1 MRNEFLDSGQ
11 IIINLIVILITF
23 FFAAFFVACEFAL
36 VQARPSALEELIENG
51 KGSQKR
57 LKRSLHM
64 VKNLNEYLS
73 TTQVGV
79 SLAGIILGWLGEST
93 ISAIL
98 MDVMNVTHTNPGG
111 AAAHA
116 IGAVVGVVLLTYLE
130 VVFTEIVPKNISID
144 MPLKVLRYITSPLH
158 YCHVLFYPFV
168 WLLNVS
174 ANGVVRMLGLPVANE
189 SDEVFSQAEILSL
202 SKNAVEGGEL
212 EKDDYVYMQRAF
224 ELNDKVA
231 KDIMIDRTA
240 LIVIDIETTVKEAIK
255 VYLQEKFSRLPVV
268 ADGDKDKILGY
279 VYNYDLIRQQQ
290 VNPDIRVDKLLRNIS
305 TTPESTPITQVLQQM
320 IRKRTPIVVV
330 VDEYGGTS
338 GIITDKDIYEE
349 LFGTVRDEIDPTV
362 NEDIFK
368 QPNGTYQV
376 SGKMTT
382 YDFERYFDV
391 DIKEFEKG
399 ETVTIAGSILDN
411 HPDLRQGEVIK
422 IENFDFKVLDYENSF
437 VNWFEVTVHEPV
449 VETDEDEDDK
459 SRRDRHKR
467 DDDNH

>member
-36 VQARPSALEELIENG
+36 VQSRPSAIEEALD
-51 KGSQKR
+51 KGEGSKKR
-57 LKRSLHM
+57 LTRSLKM
-64 VKNLNEYLS
+64 VTNLNEYLS

-79 SLAGIILGWLGEST
+79 SVAGILLGWLGEST
-93 ISAIL
+93 ISTIL
-98 MDVMNVTHTNPGG
+98 LDLLDITHTNPGG
-111 AAAHA
+111 ATAHA
-116 IGAVVGVVLLTYLE
+116 IGAVFGVLLLTYLE

-144 MPLKVLRYITSPLH
+144 MPLKVLRYVTTPLH
-158 YCHVLFYPFV
+158 YCHILFYPFV

-174 ANGVVRMLGLPVANE
+174 ANGVVKLLGLPVANE
-189 SDEVFSQAEILSL
+189 SEEVFSQAEILSL
-202 SKNAVEGGEL
+202 SRNAVAGGEL

-240 LIVIDIETTVKEAIK
+240 LVVIDITANVKDAINM
-255 VYLQEKFSRLPVV
+255 YLQKRFSRLPVV
-268 ADGDKDKILGY
+268 SDGDKDKILGY

-290 VNPDIRVDKLLRNIS
+290 VDPTIHIDRLLRHIS

-320 IRKRTPIVVV
+320 IHKKTPIVVV

-349 LFGTVRDEIDPTV
+349 LFGTVHDEIDDSS

-391 DIKEFEKG
+391 DIKEFE
-399 ETVTIAGSILDN
+399 TNDVVTLAGSILDN
-411 HPDLRQGEVIK
+411 HPDIKQGMVLHID
-422 IENFDFKVLDYENSF
+422 NFDFKVVDYENSF
-437 VNWFEVTVHEPV
+437 INWFEVTVNEPAPA
-449 VETDEDEDDK
+449 
-459 SRRDRHKR
+459 
-467 DDDNH
+467 DDDTDTKDNDE